1 MLVVVSMRNNTLV
14 RLIAEDEETTFDMM
28 RVILVYG

>member
-14 RLIAEDEETTFDMM
+14 RLIAKDEEMTFDMM